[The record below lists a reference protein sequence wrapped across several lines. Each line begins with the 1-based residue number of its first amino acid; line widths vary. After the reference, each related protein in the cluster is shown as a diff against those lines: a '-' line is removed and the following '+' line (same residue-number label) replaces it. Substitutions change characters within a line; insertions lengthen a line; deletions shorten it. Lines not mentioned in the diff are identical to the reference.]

1 MNPAKTRLMAALTQ
15 RMGFLAERQKVLAQN
30 VANADTP
37 GYQPKDVTQI
47 PFAKMLKSQGV
58 AAPRVTQANHIAVEP
73 RSQAAGT
80 KAEAQKAPYETSI
93 SGNSVVL
100 EEQMMKVAE
109 VQTEYNLAT
118 NLYRK
123 HLAMLK
129 MALGRPG
136 GG

>member
-1 MNPAKTRLMAALTQ
+1 MNPAKTRLMTALTQ
-15 RMGFLAERQKVLAQN
+15 RMGFLADRQKVIAQN

-37 GYQPKDVTQI
+37 GYQPKDVKPI
-47 PFAKMLKSQGV
+47 PFEKMLRAHHNQG
-58 AAPRVTQANHIAVEP
+58 PRVTQANHIGIDP
-73 RSQAAGT
+73 RAPVAAPKSET
-80 KAEAQKAPYETSI
+80 QKATYETSI
-93 SGNSVVL
+93 SGNAVVL

-123 HLAMLK
+123 HLAMLR